1 MTTGQ
6 TEVLAQDLLNE
17 IRLFEDE
24 FIMMGNDHIADAAG
38 KAPLGAGVFTEII
51 LTLRDPWTIRF
62 VDEGSAHVAVKGG
75 TFLALDGVGDPRPV
89 TTNPSLTINQSVSGV
104 LVETGVSGLTP
115 TEAAML
121 LEFWQAFG
129 LDASNPVT
137 HDKLPATITFA
148 GVTLTLTEDVD
159 GNVTVQRS

>member
-6 TEVLAQDLLNE
+6 TEVLAQDLLNA
-17 IRLFEDE
+17 IREFEDE
-24 FIMMGNDHIADAAG
+24 FSMMTFDHIADASG
-38 KAPLGAGVFTEII
+38 KAPIRTGVATEIV
-51 LTLRDPWTIRF
+51 LSLRDPWTIRF
-62 VDEGSAHVAVKGG
+62 ADEGSEYVSVTGG
-75 TFLALDGVGDPRPV
+75 TFLAFDSVGDPRPV
-89 TTNPSLTINQSVSGV
+89 TTNPSLTISQSVSGT

-129 LDASNPVT
+129 LDAANPVT
-137 HDKLPATITFA
+137 HDKLPATITFS